1 MCHTF
6 LCIQVSRI
14 QLLNINTVLKKVLLI
29 ISNAQKE
36 NIFNLNKIQTLRT
49 RLRKPNNTVCSR
61 VFLIQVKQVVSMVH
75 QTIYVLVV
83 CISHSILPDSLQTQ
97 GLQPTRLLVHEIF
110 QARILECVAMSF
122 FMGSSQPRDPTRVS
136 CTAGRF
142 FTN

>member
-6 LCIQVSRI
+6 LCIQVPRI

-29 ISNAQKE
+29 IINAKKE

-49 RLRKPNNTVCSR
+49 RLRKLNNTVCST
-61 VFLIQVKQVVSMVH
+61 VFLIQVKKAVSMVH

-83 CISHSILPDSLQTQ
+83 CISNSIVPNSLQPH
-97 GLQPTRLLVHEIF
+97 GLQPTRLLIHEIF
-110 QARILECVAMSF
+110 LARILECVAISF

-142 FTN
+142 FTD